1 MLSSSYQMTAEVRRQ
16 QALQQQIAQLQTD
29 ISSGTKIHVASDD
42 PTAASRIST
51 IGRQQSNEAVYATNV
66 SMAQSINSQLDT
78 NLAGIQT
85 SLTQANEAMLRAANG
100 TLNDTDRAALVT
112 QLQGI
117 QQDIATAAKAT
128 DSSGNPLYY
137 SGTAA
142 PLIPVGKGLNLAASD
157 SADQVFGTVTL
168 ASVST
173 TPPTTASINDI
184 LTAAIKA
191 VQNNDQTAMSASIQD
206 VQAGLN
212 HITDA
217 QADIG
222 VRGARFNSLSDSL
235 ATSKT
240 NLAVERT
247 GLEDTD
253 ATEAYAE
260 LNNKMTVLTAAQT
273 VLAQLGKISLFD
285 KI

>member
-240 NLAVERT
+240 KLAVERT